1 MGSKKN
7 QKLALKHGWFFFF
20 TSFTIYKVRDTFF
33 KKNQNQFLKLD
44 LTYLYIY
51 FFGKLKFQ
59 FLSIKNNWMYNKNVS
74 DKY

>member
-1 MGSKKN
+1 MDD
-7 QKLALKHGWFFFF
+7 FFFF

-51 FFGKLKFQ
+51 IFGKLKFQ
-59 FLSIKNNWMYNKNVS
+59 FLSIKNN
-74 DKY
+74 

>member
-1 MGSKKN
+1 MDD
-7 QKLALKHGWFFFF
+7 FFF

-33 KKNQNQFLKLD
+33 LKNQNQFLKLD

-59 FLSIKNNWMYNKNVS
+59 FLSIKNNWMHNKNVS